1 MSLFGQTKSK
11 MEQKKYTLQ
20 VSDSF
25 EKTDEKHGYEIA
37 FRRWLVRE
45 IIEQRLTTI
54 DAVKKFNFNPSSGPS
69 LIRDWRKKYGAEMVL
84 PLSEMTELEKQK
96 FDEVQKR
103 NKALEKALEDAKM
116 KNIALN
122 MLIDVAE
129 EKLKISI
136 RKKPGAKQ

>member
-1 MSLFGQTKSK
+1 MCSK
-11 MEQKKYTLQ
+11 KAVQEYTIK

-25 EKTDEKHGYEIA
+25 EKTDENCSYELA

-45 IIEQRLTTI
+45 IEEGKLTVSEAI
-54 DAVKKFNFNPSSGPS
+54 QQFNFNPESGRI
-69 LIRDWRKKYGAEMVL
+69 LITRWREKYAPDMVL
-84 PLSEMTELEKQK
+84 SSLQMTEAEKQQLAK
-96 FDEVQKR
+96 LQKQV
-103 NKALEKALEDAKM
+103 KAMEKALDDARM

-129 EKLKISI
+129 EKLHISI

>member
-1 MSLFGQTKSK
+1 MCSK
-11 MEQKKYTLQ
+11 KAVQEYTIK

-25 EKTDEKHGYEIA
+25 EKTDENCSYEPA

-45 IIEQRLTTI
+45 IEEGKLTVSEAI
-54 DAVKKFNFNPSSGPS
+54 QQFNFNPESGRVLITRWREKYAPDLVLSS
-69 LIRDWRKKYGAEMVL
+69 LQ
-84 PLSEMTELEKQK
+84 MTEAEKQQLAK
-96 FDEVQKR
+96 LQKQV
-103 NKALEKALEDAKM
+103 KAMEKALEDARM

-129 EKLKISI
+129 EKLHISI

>member
-1 MSLFGQTKSK
+1 MCSK
-11 MEQKKYTLQ
+11 KAVQEYTIK

-25 EKTDEKHGYEIA
+25 EKTDENCSYEPA

-45 IIEQRLTTI
+45 IEEGKLTVSEAI
-54 DAVKKFNFNPSSGPS
+54 QQFNFNPESGRV
-69 LIRDWRKKYGAEMVL
+69 LITRWREKYAPDMVL
-84 PLSEMTELEKQK
+84 SSLQMTEAEKQQLAK
-96 FDEVQKR
+96 LQKQV
-103 NKALEKALEDAKM
+103 KAMEKALEDARM

-129 EKLKISI
+129 EKLHISI